1 MESNAQF
8 DVYAAFYNLLYKDKN
23 YKAEADYIDA
33 LISRYARLPSTEVEL
48 LDLACGTG
56 RHLQELSKKGYKH
69 LSGSDI
75 SKAMIDVATETSA
88 SAGFDV
94 QYYNH
99 SFQNSN
105 RIERKFD
112 VVLSMFSAVNYITN
126 FEDQSLT
133 LRNIRNLLKP
143 DGIFAFDYWNGNA
156 VVESYSPVKVLRKK
170 DGDAEIMRISETSID
185 LIKQDATVKFTCMFT
200 KNEQR
205 HDEFTEVH
213 HLHYYYFSEMLNL
226 LKSHQFE
233 VVHMSPFM
241 HIDKEVAPK
250 EWNISI
256 VAKRIS

>member
-23 YKAEADYIDA
+23 YKAEADYIDT
-33 LISRYARLPSTEVEL
+33 LLSRYAKRPSAEVEL

-75 SKAMIDVATETSA
+75 SKAMIDVATATSA
-88 SAGFDV
+88 KGNFDI

-99 SFQNSN
+99 SFQTSN
-105 RIERKFD
+105 KIDRKFD

-126 FEDQSLT
+126 YEDQSLT
-133 LRNIRNLLKP
+133 LKNIRNLLKE

-170 DGDAEIMRISETSID
+170 DGDAEIMRISETNID
-185 LIKQDATVKFTCMFT
+185 LIKQDAFVKFTCMYS
-200 KNEQR
+200 NNGQR
-205 HDEFTEVH
+205 EEFTEVH
-213 HLHYYYFSEMLNL
+213 HLHYYFFSEMLNL

-233 VVHMSPFM
+233 VLHMSPFM
-241 HIDKEVAPK
+241 HIDKQVDPR

-256 VAKRIS
+256 VAKRIG